1 MKRSLLVSF
10 AAASLLLC
18 LLAQAATRPSYG
30 GTLRVAVSGSLTSL
44 DPVQDSG
51 LASDAG
57 LRSRVASLL
66 FDGLVSLDENGTVQP
81 ALATSWQH
89 DADFRRWTFVV
100 RDNVRMHNGS
110 RLSPRMVVM
119 SLSAANGAWKVH
131 LAGDDVVVESDS
143 PMPELP
149 AELARPRYA
158 IVGRGIEGALTGT
171 GPFRVAEF
179 QPGKRLVLRAN
190 EDCWAGRP
198 YLDAVEITFARNY
211 RDQSIDLQAERA
223 DVIEVPADQVRR
235 AAQTGQRIVVSSPAE
250 LLALVFSPKVQ
261 DQRVREAVSAAIDR
275 ASIHGVLL
283 QKQGEAV
290 ASLLPQWVSG
300 YAFLYPITR
309 SEQPSQLHAG
319 SSPPALTL
327 AYDWSDPVAKSLAER
342 VAVNARDA
350 GVSVQVFGENLAT
363 RPGNADVTLL
373 RMALPSPRPSVALAA
388 MAADFGYKE
397 QAQQIAAT
405 TSPQALYS
413 AERGLLRD
421 LVIVPLA
428 YVPEAHALSPRV
440 RNWVTPR
447 QGGWPLEKVSLVQE
461 KP

>member
-1 MKRSLLVSF
+1 MKHSLLLWF

-18 LLAQAATRPSYG
+18 VPARAATRPGYG
-30 GTLRVAVSGSLTSL
+30 GTLRMEVSGSLSSL
-44 DPVQDSG
+44 DPVQESG

-57 LRSRVASLL
+57 LRSRVAALL
-66 FDGLVSLDENGTVQP
+66 FDGLVRLDERGTVQP

-100 RDNVRMHNGS
+100 RDNVKMHNGS
-110 RLSPRMVVM
+110 RLSPRLVVT
-119 SLSAANGAWKVH
+119 SLAAANGAWKVH

-158 IVGRGIEGALTGT
+158 IVGRGLEGALTGT

-198 YLDAVEITFARNY
+198 YLDAIEITFARTP

-223 DVIEVPADQVRR
+223 DVIELPADQARR
-235 AAQTGQRIVVSSPAE
+235 AAQAGMRIVTSSPAE
-250 LLALVFSPKVQ
+250 LLAIVFSPKVQ
-261 DQRVREAVSAAIDR
+261 DLRVREAVSAAIDR

-300 YAFLYPITR
+300 YAFLYPTAR
-309 SEQPSQLHAG
+309 NEQPPLRNPG
-319 SSPPALTL
+319 LSPQVLTL
-327 AYDWSDPVAKSLAER
+327 AYDWSDPVAKSVAER

-350 GVSVQVFGENLAT
+350 GVSVQVLGENLAT
-363 RPGNADVTLL
+363 RPGNADMTLV
-373 RMALPSPRPSVALAA
+373 RVALASSWPSVALAA
-388 MAADFGYKE
+388 LAVDFGYKE
-397 QAQQIAAT
+397 QAQPIAANP
-405 TSPQALYS
+405 SPQALYA

-421 LVIVPLA
+421 FMIVPLA
-428 YVPEAHALSPRV
+428 YVPEVYALSPRV
-440 RNWVTPR
+440 RNWVMPR
-447 QGGWPLEKVSLVQE
+447 QGGWPLANASLVQE

>member
-1 MKRSLLVSF
+1 MKHSLLLLF

-18 LLAQAATRPSYG
+18 LPAQAATRPSYG
-30 GTLRVAVSGSLTSL
+30 GTLRVEVSGSLSSL
-44 DPVQDSG
+44 DPASESG
-51 LASDAG
+51 SASDAV
-57 LRSRVASLL
+57 LRSRVVSLL
-66 FDGLVSLDENGTVQP
+66 FDGLVRLDGTGAAQP

-89 DADFRRWTFVV
+89 DSDFRRWTFVM
-100 RDNVRMHNGS
+100 RDNVKMHNGS
-110 RLSPRMVVM
+110 RLSPRLVVT
-119 SLSAANGAWKVH
+119 SLSAANSAWKVH
-131 LAGDDVVVESDS
+131 LAGEDVVIESDS

-149 AELARPRYA
+149 AELARQRYA

-198 YLDAVEITFARNY
+198 YLDGIEITFGRSQ
-211 RDQSIDLQAERA
+211 RDQSIDLQAERT
-223 DVIEVPADQVRR
+223 DVIEVPADQARR
-235 AAQTGQRIVVSSPAE
+235 AAQSGQRIVASSPAE

-261 DQRVREAVSAAIDR
+261 DPRVREALSAAIDR

-283 QKQGEAV
+283 QKQGEAT

-300 YAFLYPITR
+300 YAFLYPTAR
-309 SEQPSQLHAG
+309 NEQALQVRAAG
-319 SSPPALTL
+319 SPQALTL
-327 AYDWSDPVAKSLAER
+327 AYDWSDPVAKTVAER

-350 GVSVQVFGENLAT
+350 GLTVQVFGENLAN
-363 RPGNADVTLL
+363 RAGNADLTLV
-373 RMALPSPRPSVALAA
+373 RVGLPSPRPSVALAA
-388 MAADFGYKE
+388 IAADFGYKE

-405 TSPQALYS
+405 TAPQALYA

-421 LVIVPLA
+421 FMIVPLA
-428 YVPEAHALSPRV
+428 YVPEVYALSPRV
-440 RNWVTPR
+440 RNWVMPR
-447 QGGWPLEKVSLVQE
+447 QGGWPLENVSLVQE